1 MKVELIVRGICC
13 LLAGIPG
20 ETENIHIR
28 SIVGRFLEH
37 SRIYIFGTPDRD
49 KIYIASADFMTRNT
63 LRRVEVATPI
73 YDDKIK
79 QRIRDMFG
87 LMMKDNMQARIQQP
101 DGAYLKQNRDV
112 DEINSQEQ
120 QYADAYERARQ

>member
-1 MKVELIVRGICC
+1 M
-13 LLAGIPG
+13 
-20 ETENIHIR
+20 
-28 SIVGRFLEH
+28 
-37 SRIYIFGTPDRD
+37 FGTPDRD

-87 LMMKDNMQARIQQP
+87 LMMKDNMQACIQQP
-101 DGAYLKQNRDV
+101 DGTYLKQNRDV
-112 DEINSQEQ
+112 EEINSQEI

>member
-13 LLAGIPG
+13 LLAGILG
-20 ETENIHIR
+20 ETENIQIR

-73 YDDKIK
+73 YDGKIK
-79 QRIRDMFG
+79 QRIR
-87 LMMKDNMQARIQQP
+87 NSSMQMPMRGHVSRRI
-101 DGAYLKQNRDV
+101 A
-112 DEINSQEQ
+112 
-120 QYADAYERARQ
+120 